1 MQPDWSY
8 TFAAA
13 KGPKGLTIL
22 ARPYFDRVVSTL
34 AEGEECVLT
43 LSAKVEKRTNAQN
56 RMLWGTT
63 YDQLLMGIGHAEGL
77 SVHDLKPNAKAK
89 DYLHEGLC
97 LEYAGTV
104 TDPVTK
110 RDVRKFRTSQATKA
124 EFSAFVEWLA
134 EYASKEYGVVVI
146 LPGEAA

>member
-1 MQPDWSY
+1 MPPEWSY
-8 TFAAA
+8 TFGAVKAVNGVVITGRA
-13 KGPKGLTIL
+13 
-22 ARPYFDRVVSTL
+22 YFDRVVSTL

-77 SVHDLKPNAKAK
+77 SVHDLKPNAQAK
-89 DYLHEGLC
+89 EYLHEGLC

-134 EYASKEYGVVVI
+134 EYASKAYGVVVI